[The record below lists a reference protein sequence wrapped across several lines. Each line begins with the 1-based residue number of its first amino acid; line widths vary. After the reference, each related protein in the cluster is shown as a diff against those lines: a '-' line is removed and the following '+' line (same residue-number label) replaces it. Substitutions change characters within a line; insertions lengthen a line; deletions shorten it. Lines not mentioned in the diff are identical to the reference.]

1 MVKVEI
7 LVLKQMRD
15 QVLKKKSKQMAFFL
29 TVWIYISQKN
39 TNTIKSR
46 EIRIRTWLEGRG
58 NKLLSLRC
66 CLWGTVGITKR
77 RWSIHN
83 YKCSDRERGILGDF
97 FYTEANP
104 KDPWKHVIFN
114 WGLPCGLKKKNHT
127 TWKRGMNFC
136 GVNSGKLWGLCE
148 QITKSITHQ
157 GHWGEIETV

>member
-97 FYTEANP
+97 FY
-104 KDPWKHVIFN
+104 K
-114 WGLPCGLKKKNHT
+114 
-127 TWKRGMNFC
+127 
-136 GVNSGKLWGLCE
+136 LCE
-148 QITKSITHQ
+148 YDHAAGSGGGLVAKSCPVHMTPWSVACQALLSVEFSSQQYWSELPFPAPGDLPNPGI
-157 GHWGEIETV
+157 

>member
-83 YKCSDRERGILGDF
+83 YKCSDRERGRLGDF
-97 FYTEANP
+97 FY
-104 KDPWKHVIFN
+104 K
-114 WGLPCGLKKKNHT
+114 
-127 TWKRGMNFC
+127 
-136 GVNSGKLWGLCE
+136 LCE
-148 QITKSITHQ
+148 YDHAAGSGGGLVAKSCPVHMTPWSVACQALLSVEFSSQQYWSELPFPAPGDLPNPGI
-157 GHWGEIETV
+157 